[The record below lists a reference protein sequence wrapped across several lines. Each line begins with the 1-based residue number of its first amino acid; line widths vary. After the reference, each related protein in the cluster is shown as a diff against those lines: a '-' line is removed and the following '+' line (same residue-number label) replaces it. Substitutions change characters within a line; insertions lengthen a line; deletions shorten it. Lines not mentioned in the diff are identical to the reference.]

1 METGITGFNTEGWE
15 EYSVELP
22 PAALGQ
28 EIVIEFLF
36 ESDDEITDQPAAG
49 WYLDDVKVTVPA
61 T

>member
-36 ESDDEITDQPAAG
+36 ESDDEITDHPAAG
-49 WYLDDVKVTVPA
+49 W
-61 T
+61 